1 MAMADVADRSTEYR
15 ANPTRSWTKAV
26 VSAAR
31 ADCLKADENA
41 SLLSAVAIVA
51 RAVTGR
57 CP

>member
-1 MAMADVADRSTEYR
+1 MAMADAAGRSTEERNNATPSWNR
-15 ANPTRSWTKAV
+15 AV
-26 VSAAR
+26 GSAAR

-41 SLLSAVAIVA
+41 SLLSAVSIVA